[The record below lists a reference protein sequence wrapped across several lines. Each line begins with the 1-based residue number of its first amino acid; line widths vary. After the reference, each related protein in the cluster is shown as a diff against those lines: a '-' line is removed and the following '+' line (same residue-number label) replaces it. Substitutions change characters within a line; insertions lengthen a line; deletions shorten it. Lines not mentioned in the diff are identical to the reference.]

1 MLVNN
6 NKTRTLNVSAKS
18 ASDTNW
24 TSGQLQNESTANY
37 TKKSTSTSQT
47 LQMLFL
53 KYMKS
58 QRLQDFKPNLLL
70 RYMNNSNTSYNNH
83 PTWTKLEQSFNEQPI
98 KANAWPSLGSLKQ
111 RTKNVLH
118 ETTQSTLSTS
128 PPVSDIK
135 YPKKKIIKQ
144 QTPLVTNLCTPS
156 ATQDSNKTYKKQR
169 TIKIKEEEDS
179 IIMGTVGNHVGDTEE
194 EADLIFLREGAT
206 IRRRTTKTTTNHNS
220 SFKKRP
226 IHRTRRRHTS
236 LQYSSRR
243 YKARRKTTTLL
254 SPMDTDDYPSMATFS
269 SQRRLP
275 NSIQL
280 NTTTLEDQTT
290 STQSHRTTSGQRGG
304 AEISSSRHHSDF
316 TLSNFFTIQEPN
328 KRRPILD
335 CQKLNTYIQCHHFKM
350 EGIPALR
357 EIMEKNDF
365 ICKLDLK
372 DAYVV
377 VGLHP
382 QSRKY
387 LTFMNQG
394 IVYQYKTLAFGMS
407 VSPRVFSK
415 MMRFAVEQL
424 RKEGIRL
431 VYYLDDIC
439 LLAQTKEEMHKVC
452 TRVITHLTSL
462 GFILNQEKSIL
473 TPLHKQDFLG
483 FTFNS
488 TNMKITVPV
497 KKISKLVSR
506 IKQALQQPTHSCR

>member
-1 MLVNN
+1 
-6 NKTRTLNVSAKS
+6 
-18 ASDTNW
+18 
-24 TSGQLQNESTANY
+24 
-37 TKKSTSTSQT
+37 
-47 LQMLFL
+47 
-53 KYMKS
+53 
-58 QRLQDFKPNLLL
+58 
-70 RYMNNSNTSYNNH
+70 
-83 PTWTKLEQSFNEQPI
+83 
-98 KANAWPSLGSLKQ
+98 
-111 RTKNVLH
+111 
-118 ETTQSTLSTS
+118 
-128 PPVSDIK
+128 
-135 YPKKKIIKQ
+135 
-144 QTPLVTNLCTPS
+144 
-156 ATQDSNKTYKKQR
+156 
-169 TIKIKEEEDS
+169 
-179 IIMGTVGNHVGDTEE
+179 MGTVGNHVGDTEE

-226 IHRTRRRHTS
+226 HHRTRRRHTS
-236 LQYSSRR
+236 LQYSSRQ

-290 STQSHRTTSGQRGG
+290 STQSHRITSSQRGG

-328 KRRPILD
+328 KRRLILD

-387 LTFMNQG
+387 LTLMNQG

-452 TRVITHLTSL
+452 TRVITHLHL
-462 GFILNQEKSIL
+462 
-473 TPLHKQDFLG
+473 
-483 FTFNS
+483 
-488 TNMKITVPV
+488 
-497 KKISKLVSR
+497 
-506 IKQALQQPTHSCR
+506 

>member
-1 MLVNN
+1 
-6 NKTRTLNVSAKS
+6 
-18 ASDTNW
+18 
-24 TSGQLQNESTANY
+24 
-37 TKKSTSTSQT
+37 
-47 LQMLFL
+47 
-53 KYMKS
+53 
-58 QRLQDFKPNLLL
+58 
-70 RYMNNSNTSYNNH
+70 
-83 PTWTKLEQSFNEQPI
+83 
-98 KANAWPSLGSLKQ
+98 
-111 RTKNVLH
+111 
-118 ETTQSTLSTS
+118 
-128 PPVSDIK
+128 
-135 YPKKKIIKQ
+135 
-144 QTPLVTNLCTPS
+144 
-156 ATQDSNKTYKKQR
+156 
-169 TIKIKEEEDS
+169 
-179 IIMGTVGNHVGDTEE
+179 
-194 EADLIFLREGAT
+194 
-206 IRRRTTKTTTNHNS
+206 
-220 SFKKRP
+220 
-226 IHRTRRRHTS
+226 
-236 LQYSSRR
+236 
-243 YKARRKTTTLL
+243 
-254 SPMDTDDYPSMATFS
+254 MDTDDYPSMATFS

-290 STQSHRTTSGQRGG
+290 STQSHRITSSQRGG

-328 KRRPILD
+328 KRRLILD

-387 LTFMNQG
+387 LTLMNQG

-452 TRVITHLTSL
+452 TRYINSIAQTGLSGVY
-462 GFILNQEKSIL
+462 FQLNQYENYGACQENQQIGQSNQASSSTTNSFLQVVCKPNGKNGIHDSSNWGGALTHQILAEGPCSQLTTTSPEAGSTIHTLDQQQSRITMVDELCHRQEWTADTKDRQPKASNYDPRSQQRNIMALDLYDDVTIIELYTVAKNETEKHAGASESQLNALATIC
-473 TPLHKQDFLG
+473 
-483 FTFNS
+483 S
-488 TNMKITVPV
+488 TSENQF
-497 KKISKLVSR
+497 KKIRNLLKGELPANSKVLKYVNQDVDYHSKLKRKYEEIVFEDKDETTTPMEEPAEIKVIESVVQDPLTDEEITFIENFISKKNGKMSWKICWETGSR
-506 IKQALQQPTHSCR
+506 VGYFKRYGNGESLRVTYSRVRKNLK